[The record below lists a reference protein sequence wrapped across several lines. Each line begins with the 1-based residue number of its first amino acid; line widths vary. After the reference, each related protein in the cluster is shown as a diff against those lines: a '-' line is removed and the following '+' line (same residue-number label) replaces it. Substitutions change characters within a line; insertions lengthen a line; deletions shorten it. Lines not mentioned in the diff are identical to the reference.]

1 VPLFSYTGRTG
12 SGERVTGRRTADTLQ
27 DAVSALRRE
36 QIIVTGIEPAHAG
49 GRGRG
54 VRRRGVKAK
63 SLAAF
68 TRQFAVMIDA
78 GLPLLEC
85 LDLLGTEEADRR
97 LARVIR
103 DTRFDVERGASL
115 AEAMRRRPE
124 AFDTLYANM
133 VAAGEAGGILETILE
148 RLAGY
153 TEKAMKLRGQ
163 VVAAMMYPAAVVT
176 MAMLVVGVILW
187 KVVPTFAE
195 LFTGLGAELPLPTRV
210 VIALS
215 RGLVHWT
222 PGVIAAAG
230 AAGFALHRYYGTDR
244 GRHVV
249 DGWVLDMPVVGSLLR
264 RVAVARFCRTL
275 GTLVASGVPILEG
288 LQVTASTCGN
298 TVVQAALLATRRGIE
313 RGETMAGPLRQS
325 AAFPPMVVQMI
336 AVGEATGA
344 LDTMLLK
351 VADFYEEEVDAAVAG
366 VMALLEPLMVGF
378 LGLVVGGIVIA
389 MYLPMFDLIGKLAP

>member
-1 VPLFSYTGRTG
+1 VPLFSYTGRTR

-27 DAVSALRRE
+27 EAVSALRRE
-36 QIIVTGIEPAHAG
+36 QIIVTGIEPADGG
-49 GRGRG
+49 GRGIG
-54 VRRRGVKAK
+54 ASRRGVKAR

-68 TRQFAVMIDA
+68 TRQFAVMIGA

-85 LDLLGTEEADRR
+85 LDLLCTEEADRR

-115 AEAMRRRPE
+115 AEAMRRHPE
-124 AFDTLYANM
+124 AFDALYANM

-153 TEKAMKLRGQ
+153 TEKALKLRGQ

-176 MAMLVVGVILW
+176 MATLVVAVILW

-210 VIALS
+210 VIGLS
-215 RGLVHWT
+215 HGLVRWM
-222 PGVIAAAG
+222 PWLIAGAG
-230 AAGFALHRYYGTDR
+230 AAGFALHRYYATDR

-249 DGWVLDMPVVGSLLR
+249 DGWLLALPVVGSLLR
-264 RVAVARFCRTL
+264 RIAVARFCRTL
-275 GTLVASGVPILEG
+275 GTLVGSGVPILEG

-313 RGETMAGPLRQS
+313 RGETMAGPLRKS
-325 AAFPPMVVQMI
+325 AVFPPVVVQMI

-389 MYLPMFDLIGKLAP
+389 MYLPMFDLIGKLSP

>member
-1 VPLFSYTGRTG
+1 VPLFSYTGRTR

-27 DAVSALRRE
+27 EAVSALRRE
-36 QIIVTGIEPAHAG
+36 QIIVTGIEPAHGG
-49 GRGRG
+49 GRGIG
-54 VRRRGVKAK
+54 ASRRGVKAR

-68 TRQFAVMIDA
+68 TRQFAVMIGA

-124 AFDTLYANM
+124 AFDALYANM

-153 TEKAMKLRGQ
+153 TEKALKLRGQ

-176 MAMLVVGVILW
+176 MATLVVAVILW

-210 VIALS
+210 VIGLS
-215 RGLVHWT
+215 HGLVRWM
-222 PGVIAAAG
+222 PWLIAGAG
-230 AAGFALHRYYGTDR
+230 AAGFALHRYYATDR

-249 DGWVLDMPVVGSLLR
+249 DGWLLALPVVGSLLR
-264 RVAVARFCRTL
+264 RIAVARFCRTL
-275 GTLVASGVPILEG
+275 GTLVGSGVPILEG

-298 TVVQAALLATRRGIE
+298 TVVQAALLATRHGIE

-325 AAFPPMVVQMI
+325 AVFPPVVVQMI

-389 MYLPMFDLIGKLAP
+389 MYLPMFDLIGKLSP

>member
-1 VPLFSYTGRTG
+1 
-12 SGERVTGRRTADTLQ
+12 VTGRRTADTLQ
-27 DAVSALRRE
+27 EAVTALRRE
-36 QIIVTGIEPAHAG
+36 QIIVTGIEPAHVG

-148 RLAGY
+148 RLAAY

-210 VIALS
+210 VIGLS
-215 RGLVHWT
+215 HGLVRWT
-222 PGVIAAAG
+222 PLLIAGAG
-230 AAGFALHRYYGTDR
+230 AAGFALHRYYRTDR
-244 GRHVV
+244 GRRVV
-249 DGWVLDMPVVGSLLR
+249 DGWLLDVPVVGSLLR

-275 GTLVASGVPILEG
+275 GTLVGSGVPILEG
-288 LQVTASTCGN
+288 LQVTAATCGN

-389 MYLPMFDLIGKLAP
+389 MYLPMFDLIGKLSP